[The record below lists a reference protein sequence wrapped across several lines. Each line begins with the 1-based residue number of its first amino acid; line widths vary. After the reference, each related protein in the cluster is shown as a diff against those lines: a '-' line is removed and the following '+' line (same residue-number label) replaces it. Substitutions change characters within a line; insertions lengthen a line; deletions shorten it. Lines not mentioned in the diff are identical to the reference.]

1 MKLSAFVAIAAVV
14 GGSFIAPNPAATE
27 PTAAVPAQANLAF
40 KEAVIR
46 NHPLTALAETH
57 GAKVHVKEECK
68 GDYIALFRPIGA
80 GHLYV
85 CGSKS
90 TTATELEVALTHEA
104 VHLAQHCWASKEG
117 SMHTINTMKKHA
129 IEDGYSADA
138 AYAHEAAEAFTSN
151 AHDYNMEWE
160 AYYFE
165 DAPKAV
171 ADMIKDACTVNHSD
185 V

>member
-1 MKLSAFVAIAAVV
+1 MIFRSSTAALLATTVL
-14 GGSFIAPNPAATE
+14 IAP
-27 PTAAVPAQANLAF
+27 VPAQANLAF

-46 NHPLTALAETH
+46 NHPLTALAEAH
-57 GAKVHVKEECK
+57 GAKVHIKEECK

-104 VHLAQHCWASKEG
+104 VHMAQHCWASKEG
-117 SMHTINTMKKHA
+117 SIYMIEDMKKEA
-129 IEDGYSADA
+129 IADGYAADA
-138 AYAHEAAEAFTSN
+138 TYAHKAAKAITRN
-151 AHDYNMEWE
+151 THDYNMEWE

-165 DAPKAV
+165 DAPKVV
-171 ADMIKDACTVNHSD
+171 AKMIKDACTVDHSD